1 MTPDGRFGYVPER
14 DQDTVMMF
22 EVAERQVVKR
32 VSFPRGSKP
41 FMNRVTPDGGALWV
55 QTAVT
60 HLNYVLDTA
69 TLDIVSV
76 APVAP
81 DPEQSAFQPNG
92 PYALIMHL
100 AAPFIEVMD
109 GASNTLVKQLA
120 PGSNSANACFTPDG
134 GTAFV
139 SSPSANSVL
148 VIDMTMLEVID
159 RIPVSPA
166 PMGLILIE
174 T

>member
-22 EVAERQVVKR
+22 DVAERQVVKR
-32 VSFPRGSKP
+32 VSFPKGSKP
-41 FMNRVTPDGGALWV
+41 FMNRVTPDGSALWV

-60 HLNYVLDTA
+60 HMNYVLDTA
-69 TLDIVSV
+69 TLDVIS
-76 APVAP
+76 ATSVAP
-81 DPEQSAFQPNG
+81 DPEQSAFQPGG

-100 AAPFIEVMD
+100 EAPVIEVLET
-109 GASNTLVKQLA
+109 ATNTIVKQIE
-120 PGSNSANACFTPDG
+120 PGANSANACFTPDG

-139 SSPSANSVL
+139 SSPSGNSVL
-148 VIDMTMLEVID
+148 VLDMTLLEVID

-166 PMGLILIE
+166 PQGLVLIE